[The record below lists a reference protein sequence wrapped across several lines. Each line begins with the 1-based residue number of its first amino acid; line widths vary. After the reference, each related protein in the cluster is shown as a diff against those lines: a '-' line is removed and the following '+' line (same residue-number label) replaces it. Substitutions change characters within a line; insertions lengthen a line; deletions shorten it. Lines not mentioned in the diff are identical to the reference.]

1 MSDEKPLK
9 PFTLNTIACHGCGA
23 CAEVAPDIF
32 RMDPQT
38 DLPCP
43 LASEGPEE
51 SIRQAMTY
59 CPNECIEMG
68 E

>member
-1 MSDEKPLK
+1 MSAETLLK

-23 CAEVAPDIF
+23 CAEVAPELF
-32 RMDPQT
+32 TMDPQT
-38 DLPCP
+38 DLPVQRAP
-43 LASEGPEE
+43 EGPEE
-51 SIRQAMTY
+51 TIRQAIAY